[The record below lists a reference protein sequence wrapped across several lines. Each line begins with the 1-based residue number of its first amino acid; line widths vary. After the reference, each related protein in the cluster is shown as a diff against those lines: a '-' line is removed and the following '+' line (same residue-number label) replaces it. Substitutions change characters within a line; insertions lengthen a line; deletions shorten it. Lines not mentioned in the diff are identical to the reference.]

1 MHYWN
6 TAARRRGQRYYN
18 EKGKGMSGTQL
29 YLAIGLPSFV
39 ALAGI
44 LLNVGY
50 FVFLN
55 GRMIRVGDKLDA
67 LTGKVA
73 AVVNRVVR
81 IEDKLGI
88 VPR

>member
-1 MHYWN
+1 MN
-6 TAARRRGQRYYN
+6 DA
-18 EKGKGMSGTQL
+18 QL

-39 ALAGI
+39 ALVGI
-44 LLNVGY
+44 LVNVGY
-50 FVFLN
+50 FVTLN
-55 GRMIRVGDKLDA
+55 GRMTRVEDKIDS

-73 AVVNRVVR
+73 EVDNRVVR

>member
-1 MHYWN
+1 
-6 TAARRRGQRYYN
+6 
-18 EKGKGMSGTQL
+18 MSDAQL

-39 ALAGI
+39 ALVGI
-44 LLNVGY
+44 LVNVGY
-50 FVFLN
+50 FVALN
-55 GRMIRVGDKLDA
+55 GRMSRVEDKLDV

-73 AVVNRVVR
+73 EVDNRVVR

>member
-1 MHYWN
+1 M
-6 TAARRRGQRYYN
+6 TDAQV
-18 EKGKGMSGTQL
+18 

-39 ALAGI
+39 ALVGI
-44 LLNVGY
+44 LVNVGY
-50 FVFLN
+50 FVSLH
-55 GRMIRVGDKLDA
+55 GRMTRLEDKLDT

-73 AVVNRVVR
+73 GVDNRVIR

>member
-1 MHYWN
+1 
-6 TAARRRGQRYYN
+6 
-18 EKGKGMSGTQL
+18 MSGARL
-29 YLAIGLPSFV
+29 YLAIGLSSLV
-39 ALAGI
+39 AWAGI

-55 GRMIRVGDKLDA
+55 GRLIRVEDKLVT

-73 AVVNRVVR
+73 AVINRVVR